1 MIAVEGNEMT
11 SGGNYSSLRRAQLT
25 YDYLHTNST
34 THEFLFGALA
44 ELVDN
49 ARDASSQ
56 KIDIYTEQCDS
67 CRGNFILCFRD
78 DGDGMDP
85 SKLCIAEL
93 KYFFELK
100 VVMVDVI
107 SAHRSVEGD

>member
-1 MIAVEGNEMT
+1 M
-11 SGGNYSSLRRAQLT
+11 
-25 YDYLHTNST
+25 
-34 THEFLFGALA
+34 
-44 ELVDN
+44 
-49 ARDASSQ
+49 
-56 KIDIYTEQCDS
+56 
-67 CRGNFILCFRD
+67 CFRD